1 MMASY
6 YKAAM
11 IGRRSKAVGEQWEKI
26 IDQSC
31 EYYSE
36 KGEAVIEKTP
46 EAMKPIRRLKNGQFV
61 AVYTKMAQPDYKGTL
76 TGGHTIVFEAKH
88 TDADRMLRSVISS
101 EQEKQLNKYSAL
113 GAECSVMISFG
124 FKKFYKVPW
133 AVFRDM
139 KLHFG
144 RKYIV
149 PQDLEK
155 YEIHYIGGV
164 LRFLTCSPFMG
175 QEAF

>member
-1 MMASY
+1 MSDY

-11 IGRRSKAVGEQWEKI
+11 IGRRSKAAGEQWEKI

-36 KGEAVIEKTP
+36 KGEALIEKTP

-76 TGGHTIVFEAKH
+76 PGGHAIVFEAKH
-88 TDADRMLRSVISS
+88 TNTDRMLRSVISS
-101 EQEKQLNKYSAL
+101 EQEKQLDKHLSL
-113 GAECSVMISFG
+113 GAECFVMISFG
-124 FKKFYKVPW
+124 FQKFYKVPW
-133 AVFRDM
+133 VVFRDM
-139 KLHFG
+139 KQYFG
-144 RKYIV
+144 RKYIA

-164 LRFLTCSPFMG
+164 LRFLY
-175 QEAF
+175 